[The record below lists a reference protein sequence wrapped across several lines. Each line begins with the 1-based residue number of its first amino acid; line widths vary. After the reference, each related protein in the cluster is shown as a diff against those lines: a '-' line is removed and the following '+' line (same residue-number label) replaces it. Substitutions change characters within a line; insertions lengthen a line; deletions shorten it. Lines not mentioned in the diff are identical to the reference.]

1 MAHLFLCEE
10 AQAPTQPEKK
20 TTGSKSRDEDND
32 DVEIIFVGVQHVN
45 EGAETF
51 FVRVILSSKP
61 VISNILNRVTRD
73 ASTRLGAGPGGLTV
87 HGKVDG
93 LAAAD
98 TDRVP
103 DLTLVGAGL
112 LPADAMPGQ
121 HPAVGGQAKA
131 HGDGQGVA
139 VEEPADLSRAGAA
152 ARQV

>member
-61 VISNILNRVTRD
+61 VISNILNSDQGRIFKKKEGPRESRSLLHVVTCKSQDPSMR
-73 ASTRLGAGPGGLTV
+73 ASSCITSFSVWMGR
-87 HGKVDG
+87 K
-93 LAAAD
+93 
-98 TDRVP
+98 R
-103 DLTLVGAGL
+103 
-112 LPADAMPGQ
+112 Q
-121 HPAVGGQAKA
+121 
-131 HGDGQGVA
+131 
-139 VEEPADLSRAGAA
+139 SYYFRAF
-152 ARQV
+152 V

>member
-61 VISNILNRVTRD
+61 VISNILNSDQGRIFKKKEGPHESRSLLHVVTCKSQDPSMR
-73 ASTRLGAGPGGLTV
+73 ASSCITSFSV
-87 HGKVDG
+87 
-93 LAAAD
+93 
-98 TDRVP
+98 
-103 DLTLVGAGL
+103 
-112 LPADAMPGQ
+112 
-121 HPAVGGQAKA
+121 
-131 HGDGQGVA
+131 
-139 VEEPADLSRAGAA
+139 
-152 ARQV
+152 

>member
-73 ASTRLGAGPGGLTV
+73 ASSRRKKGHV
-87 HGKVDG
+87 S
-93 LAAAD
+93 
-98 TDRVP
+98 P
-103 DLTLVGAGL
+103 DPSCTLQ
-112 LPADAMPGQ
+112 PANLRT
-121 HPAVGGQAKA
+121 PASEP
-131 HGDGQGVA
+131 VA
-139 VEEPADLSRAGAA
+139 VSVRLDR
-152 ARQV
+152 